1 MGIDETG
8 VGEQVPFPLPSSKYR
23 HEEQLPYDVVLFSGL
38 PHFCSLVCIQY
49 NARKRKGSEKCG
61 RPRNTYHMND
71 VWWMRGGCRGDI
83 AHLQTHVINNR
94 ASEVEY
100 YRCENLGS
108 WLLLEHSMKSSTLF
122 ECGSLLRPPHIHQ
135 MSFMCVPRPSPF
147 FTTLPLP
154 YITLNAN
161 RKKNKT
167 EKAWERHYTCSY
179 DLVIEYISWK
189 MPVWQILLQ
198 LWGKHEQA
206 PHQWVE
212 LSFFYDPIT
221 WLY

>member
-1 MGIDETG
+1 MSRYH
-8 VGEQVPFPLPSSKYR
+8 FLLLLSSKYC
-23 HEEQLPYDVVLFSGL
+23 HEEQLPYDVVLFSDL

-100 YRCENLGS
+100 YRSCEHLGS
-108 WLLLEHSMKSSTLF
+108 WLSLEHSMKSSTLF

-154 YITLNAN
+154 YIILNAN
-161 RKKNKT
+161 RRKKRRRPGNDT
-167 EKAWERHYTCSY
+167 IHAVMTLLLSIFLERCQCDRSCYSY
-179 DLVIEYISWK
+179 GASMSK
-189 MPVWQILLQ
+189 
-198 LWGKHEQA
+198 
-206 PHQWVE
+206 PHTIV
-212 LSFFYDPIT
+212 S
-221 WLY
+221 